1 MDLFQ
6 IFLNKND
13 IQEQYSNKKHV
24 FCNKKSK
31 TPKHLGFFVTENS
44 SINTIHRLP
53 HRRMCSMESRDME
66 QIQV

>member
-31 TPKHLGFFVTENS
+31 TPKHLGFFCTVYQ
-44 SINTIHRLP
+44 SINTTPP
-53 HRRMCSMESRDME
+53 HRQKSSMESRDME
-66 QIQV
+66 RIQV